1 MKKRGAPCS
10 SAARSRRD
18 DYRYFPEPDL
28 PPLEV
33 SRAWVGELHARLPE
47 LPGAKAARFAAELG
61 LDPKEAALLTEER
74 AVAEYYETAV
84 SALQAK
90 RALGARG
97 GQAPDLAAQSPAKS
111 VSNWVT
117 GELFRL
123 MKAGGIDITAVAVT
137 PAALADLLALID
149 EGQINQSSAKRAL
162 GVMFDTGRSAAGVV
176 QELGL
181 GQVSDAD
188 ALAEIVA
195 KVMAANED
203 QVSKYRSG
211 KESVFNWL
219 LGQVMRETRGKGNPA
234 LVRELLEAALK
245 E

>member
-1 MKKRGAPCS
+1 MKSTGTRCVQRSKE
-10 SAARSRRD
+10 SAD

-28 PPLEV
+28 PPLAV
-33 SRAWVGELHARLPE
+33 SRAWVEELRARLPE
-47 LPGAKAARFAAELG
+47 LPGAKAARFATELG

-74 AVAEYYETAV
+74 SVAEYYEAAV
-84 SALQAK
+84 SALRAK
-90 RALGARG
+90 RAQG
-97 GQAPDLAAQSPAKS
+97 GQAPEPAAQAAAKS
-111 VSNWVT
+111 VSNWVS

-123 MKAGGIDITAVAVT
+123 MKGGGIDITAIAVT
-137 PAALADLLALID
+137 PEGLADLLALID
-149 EGQINQSSAKRAL
+149 GGQINLNSAKRAL

-188 ALAEIVA
+188 ALAGIVA
-195 KVMAANED
+195 TIIGANAD
-203 QVSKYRSG
+203 QVSKYRAG